1 MGVQKEK
8 KICPFCETVNLPG
21 AVTCAD
27 CGKALPGNAQTM
39 SERSSCAVAVN
50 NGKVNSVQEDSLQGI
65 PERAL
70 YQFVDVRAE
79 HYVETWKKL
88 SRRRIPVSF
97 NFLAFFFGSYWFAAR
112 KMIKE
117 AVLYVVAALLLSG
130 LLLFAAAKAEDHR
143 EAMIDQYE
151 MALLPAAQQ
160 AAQSYYEQ
168 RLQSGADD
176 CAILNA
182 QKGVYQEYME
192 FGDEQI
198 PSTVY
203 VQQGYLSSLISDRE
217 YSGRYP
223 FLEPLE
229 TREEYQKLAELTSS
243 GGSENWWM
251 GIGWLAVVLLPAIAA
266 GLFGNYFYFRRAE
279 DVYWA
284 HTSQPEQVSRRG
296 GISIGYLAVFIIA
309 SSAAVG
315 LAATLFLAIV

>member
-8 KICPFCETVNLPG
+8 KICPYCETVSRPG
-21 AVTCAD
+21 AVVCSG
-27 CGKALPGNAQTM
+27 CGRAIPDDAREVLAP
-39 SERSSCAVAVN
+39 
-50 NGKVNSVQEDSLQGI
+50 EDGLGPDQAEETVLDI
-65 PERAL
+65 PESAL
-70 YQFVDVRAE
+70 HRIVNGHSEYYVR
-79 HYVETWKKL
+79 VWKRMV
-88 SRRRIPVSF
+88 RRKIPVSF
-97 NFLAFFFGSYWFAAR
+97 HFPAFFFGSYWFAAR

-151 MALLPAAQQ
+151 TALLPAAQQ

-168 RLQSGADD
+168 RLQSGAND